1 MPRRRQFKE
10 FEVEVDMALLEET
23 RKLSRPERSG
33 QVIMSYI
40 DTIALLCACYHCLI
54 IMLCA

>member
-33 QVIMSYI
+33 QVIMSYMGI
-40 DTIALLCACYHCLI
+40 VTLLCAGCHCLI

>member
-33 QVIMSYI
+33 QVIMSTVKLGTYSRYPVHDSI
-40 DTIALLCACYHCLI
+40 
-54 IMLCA
+54 